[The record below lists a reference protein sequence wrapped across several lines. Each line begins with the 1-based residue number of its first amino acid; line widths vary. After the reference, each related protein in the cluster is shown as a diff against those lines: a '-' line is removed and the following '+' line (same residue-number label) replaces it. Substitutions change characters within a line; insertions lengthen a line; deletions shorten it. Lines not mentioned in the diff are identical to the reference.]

1 MTKPSDILLHFIC
14 FRWSIHSEKRCENY
28 GHNVLF
34 AYTAMIFMMYYST
47 RLIFLGSLNFCVS
60 TLNLQ
65 PISLILHLPVRYF
78 KIVWWNADR
87 GWYLCACNATVHE
100 RVLRTCDDFVWP
112 VDTTFLGR
120 LIIDVEFLD
129 LKIYP
134 LNVSL

>member
-1 MTKPSDILLHFIC
+1 MCQHLK
-14 FRWSIHSEKRCENY
+14 
-28 GHNVLF
+28 F
-34 AYTAMIFMMYYST
+34 AK
-47 RLIFLGSLNFCVS
+47 
-60 TLNLQ
+60 
-65 PISLILHLPVRYF
+65 ISLILHSFVPHFILFDEMLIEVVF
-78 KIVWWNADR
+78 I
-87 GWYLCACNATVHE
+87 CHCNATVHE